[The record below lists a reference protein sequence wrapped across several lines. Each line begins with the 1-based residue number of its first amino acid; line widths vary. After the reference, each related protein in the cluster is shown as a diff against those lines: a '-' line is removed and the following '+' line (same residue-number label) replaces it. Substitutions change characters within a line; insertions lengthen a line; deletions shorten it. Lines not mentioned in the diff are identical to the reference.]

1 MRTESW
7 SFKEPPDVAV
17 FSVRD
22 TAFGGKPI
30 LFVSHDED
38 GDWQFLTG
46 EPARKEDAVVI
57 GLKEIVE
64 LDSSV
69 ATLAD
74 LPTGWIATRPRPNA
88 AWEREIHP

>member
-1 MRTESW
+1 VKTESW
-7 SFKEPPDVAV
+7 PFDDPATLAV
-17 FSVRD
+17 FSVREIV
-22 TAFGGKPI
+22 FGGKPI
-30 LFVSHDED
+30 LFVSHDDD
-38 GDWQFLTG
+38 GGWQFLTG
-46 EPARKEDAVVI
+46 ETARKEDAVIV

-74 LPTGWIATRPRPNA
+74 LPTGWIATRRSPNA

>member
-1 MRTESW
+1 VKTESW
-7 SFKEPPDVAV
+7 PFDDSPTLAL
-17 FSVRD
+17 FSVREIV
-22 TAFGGKPI
+22 FSEPI
-30 LFVSHDED
+30 LFVSHDDD

-46 EPARKEDAVVI
+46 ETARKEDAVVV

-74 LPTGWIATRPRPNA
+74 LPTGWIATRRSPDA
-88 AWEREIHP
+88 AWEREIHS